1 MNLKIDILIS
11 LDMRI
16 NGFFDRAYE
25 SRFIDMVYE
34 SKDRYVDLQIWYMNL
49 KIDILISLDISVN
62 GFFDRAYES
71 RFIYGT
77 ISLDPNTYL

>member
-1 MNLKIDILIS
+1 MS
-11 LDMRI
+11 I
-16 NGFFDRAYE
+16 NGFFDRDKY
-25 SRFIDMVYE
+25 MVYE